1 MSQRTR
7 FILVCLFFA
16 FAYVYAG
23 LNAYQ
28 SFAAQDSS
36 PGWQTRQPGRRVEIR
51 SVHEGSPAAEVLR
64 RGDEIVSINE
74 QPVGSVRQ
82 ARALTTRLAVGASYR
97 IVVRRDGVEQGFTL
111 RTGPVPLRAWLT
123 LFAIS
128 VFLPVI
134 FLSTGFAVFLL
145 KPDDKQALLF
155 ALMFGLMIIPTAFGQ
170 TAGLPAPLAAVMLAG
185 PAMSVWFFPLFLHF
199 FLVFPD
205 RSPLLRRFPR
215 AELYLYVPHL
225 LFALPDRVLDV
236 MLAAGANGASFDSPA
251 ASLLQ
256 YAGVAVTPL
265 YLLGGLV
272 SLVSNYRRADLLARR
287 RMRVVVAGMLAGMLP
302 GTLLFFVIPVAA
314 LFAGVKGVVGE
325 GFEIFAYLGF
335 ALVPLSFAYAIL
347 RHRVIPVSLIIRRSV
362 QYLLAKN
369 ALRVLLLLPVAG
381 LVVSIAA
388 DPNRKLSD
396 ILLRNSFYFY
406 LLLAAAVALGLVFR
420 RRLSEWI
427 DRKFFR
433 EQYDQ
438 EKILRAL
445 VDDVKRLDS
454 MPEMSRRV
462 SEEVERALHPERA
475 YLFYRE
481 RDHGDLSLSY
491 TSGGT
496 SHDLRIPDS
505 FQLLRLMEL
514 QGGAQ
519 DFPLPPK
526 TNLPQGEKDWL
537 ASLGARLVVP
547 MTGTDNRL
555 AGLFILGDK
564 KSEVPYTARDREL
577 LESVAGQIA
586 IVYEN
591 LRLKGRVREDRK
603 VRREVLSRFEG
614 QQINLLKECPRCGR
628 CFDSAA
634 TECERDGAELT
645 LTLPVERVVEGR
657 YRLERLIGKG
667 GMGAVY
673 EATHLKLNHRVA
685 LKVLSGQMFG
695 NASALRRFER
705 EAQALA
711 RLSQHPNIVSV
722 HDYGELQTE
731 GAFLVMDLI
740 EGESLGALLK
750 RERRLDAARAADIFH
765 QVLEG
770 LKAAH
775 AAGVVHRDL
784 KPDNVFLSRTP
795 EGRAHVRL
803 LDFGLAKLTQG
814 LAADS
819 EAPTAR
825 EPFTTPG
832 AVMGTFGYMPP
843 EQLTGGRVDERSDL
857 FPVGVM
863 IVEAL
868 TGERPFKG
876 KTLHEL
882 LTDILHGEYH
892 LPGGGA
898 GAGRLDGAL
907 QLCLAKEPAARFA
920 SAAEAQAQL
929 IPALREYS
937 PHDSPADAETVIL
950 RQP

>member
-1 MSQRTR
+1 MRSRSVIVGIT
-7 FILVCLFFA
+7 LALML
-16 FAYVYAG
+16 AYSVAVYALVIPQRRALVERG
-23 LNAYQ
+23 WNAAPRATDGAEAVVSVDPGGAAASSLRVGDEVVALNGERVEYSDAGMED
-28 SFAAQDSS
+28 AH
-36 PGWQTRQPGRRVEIR
+36 RRVARGEPYVLTVR
-51 SVHEGSPAAEVLR
+51 REGRLLDLTMR
-64 RGDEIVSINE
+64 D
-74 QPVGSVRQ
+74 
-82 ARALTTRLAVGASYR
+82 ARAPLYAWLTNPWRLAVLLITLVYL
-97 IVVRRDGVEQGFTL
+97 GV
-111 RTGPVPLRAWLT
+111 
-123 LFAIS
+123 
-128 VFLPVI
+128 
-134 FLSTGFAVFLL
+134 GFAVFAL
-145 KPDDKQALLF
+145 KPNDKQVWLLALALSTWGAPFEFPQLSAGMSPWLVALLLSGF
-155 ALMFGLMIIPTAFGQ
+155 FLRYTTLAFV
-170 TAGLPAPLAAVMLAG
+170 LH
-185 PAMSVWFFPLFLHF
+185 LFLI
-199 FLVFPD
+199 FP
-205 RSPLLRRFPR
+205 
-215 AELYLYVPHL
+215 E
-225 LFALPDRVLDV
+225 
-236 MLAAGANGASFDSPA
+236 
-251 ASLLQ
+251 
-256 YAGVAVTPL
+256 
-265 YLLGGLV
+265 
-272 SLVSNYRRADLLARR
+272 
-287 RMRVVVAGMLAGMLP
+287 
-302 GTLLFFVIPVAA
+302 PVAA
-314 LFAGVKGVVGE
+314 LRRRPWLIYLLYLPAVLNSLLGSARNASMLSGAADNRLMLQGLAFWSTRLPFIVLV
-325 GFEIFAYLGF
+325 AYLVAAIITLALQYRRAGEVSRRKLRIILVGSLVGMGSLAVLLPLMSWLDLERTHPTLNF
-335 ALVPLSFAYAIL
+335 AVATVMDVLQCAMPLSFAYAIA
-347 RHRVIPVSLIIRRSV
+347 RHQVIPVSLIVRRSV

-381 LVVSIAA
+381 LIVSIAA
-388 DPNRKLSD
+388 DPDRKLSD

-526 TNLPQGEKDWL
+526 TNLPRAEMDWL
-537 ASLGARLVVP
+537 ASLGACLVVP

-614 QQINLLKECPRCGR
+614 QKINLLKECPRCGL

-673 EATHLKLNHRVA
+673 EATHLKLNHKVA

-705 EAQALA
+705 EA
-711 RLSQHPNIVSV
+711 
-722 HDYGELQTE
+722 
-731 GAFLVMDLI
+731 
-740 EGESLGALLK
+740 
-750 RERRLDAARAADIFH
+750 
-765 QVLEG
+765 
-770 LKAAH
+770 
-775 AAGVVHRDL
+775 
-784 KPDNVFLSRTP
+784 
-795 EGRAHVRL
+795 
-803 LDFGLAKLTQG
+803 
-814 LAADS
+814 
-819 EAPTAR
+819 
-825 EPFTTPG
+825 
-832 AVMGTFGYMPP
+832 
-843 EQLTGGRVDERSDL
+843 
-857 FPVGVM
+857 
-863 IVEAL
+863 
-868 TGERPFKG
+868 
-876 KTLHEL
+876 
-882 LTDILHGEYH
+882 
-892 LPGGGA
+892 
-898 GAGRLDGAL
+898 
-907 QLCLAKEPAARFA
+907 
-920 SAAEAQAQL
+920 
-929 IPALREYS
+929 
-937 PHDSPADAETVIL
+937 
-950 RQP
+950 